1 LRKTQT
7 KTRLQSD
14 HEENGRK
21 RKSSI
26 GNAAP
31 KENTELASDAEAAF
45 WKIYAKVENKN
56 LLRKRNGTNENFVCA
71 HELINMLVTNNISCP
86 DHAEMMLE
94 KIVSKGKLK
103 KIYYDIYVRSCY
115 DHCK

>member
-1 LRKTQT
+1 MHKTQT
-7 KTRLQSD
+7 KTQLQTL

-31 KENTELASDAEAAF
+31 KENNELARDAEAAF

-56 LLRKRNGTNENFVCA
+56 LLRKRNGTNKNFVCA
-71 HELINMLVTNNISCP
+71 HELIDELVTNNI
-86 DHAEMMLE
+86 
-94 KIVSKGKLK
+94 
-103 KIYYDIYVRSCY
+103 
-115 DHCK
+115 